1 MKFNKKI
8 VIESLNHK
16 QTGKKVFTEG
26 KKQNVMLSEDQF
38 ERLMTSLNEKNN
50 DEVNVLIRESY
61 KLIRES
67 ITNEGL
73 KLSVDDYSDDLIGEG
88 FDTGGYNR
96 GVAAGEGIENII
108 NSIKKAYDMIKD
120 SDTRKKL
127 ANSIT
132 KLGNFMTITADAIA
146 SGRDQRAPRN
156 ADELRDPLPYPEL
169 DEALDPV
176 GKEDDDINNDGKVDD
191 SDEYLKNRR
200 DTIKKAMKEDS
211 EGEETY
217 HYGEDEGHDRKEVMG
232 MSDRIREIRKH
243 LDAIEGDEHFD
254 RDHEDRGE
262 KGTHFMENRRKFRRP
277 VVESRRVNRRINRRR

>member
-38 ERLMTSLNEKNN
+38 ERLMTSLNEENN

-73 KLSVDDYSDDLIGEG
+73 KLSADDLIGEG

-156 ADELRDPLPYPEL
+156 PDELRDPLPYPEL

-217 HYGEDEGHDRKEVMG
+217 HYGEDEGEDRKHIEDLEKDMEY
-232 MSDRIREIRKH
+232 DEKH
-243 LDAIEGDEHFD
+243 EY
-254 RDHEDRGE
+254 RDE
-262 KGTHFMENRRKFRRP
+262 KGTHF
-277 VVESRRVNRRINRRR
+277 ESEEEKERLIQEDIKKMKQIIKPISKI

>member
-38 ERLMTSLNEKNN
+38 ERLMTSLNEENN

-67 ITNEGL
+67 ITNEDL

-217 HYGEDEGHDRKEVMG
+217 HYGEDEGEDRKHIEDLEKDMEY
-232 MSDRIREIRKH
+232 DEKH
-243 LDAIEGDEHFD
+243 EY
-254 RDHEDRGE
+254 RDE
-262 KGTHFMENRRKFRRP
+262 KGTRF
-277 VVESRRVNRRINRRR
+277 ESEKEKEKLIQEDIKKMKQIIKPISKI

>member
-38 ERLMTSLNEKNN
+38 ERLMTSLNEENN

-156 ADELRDPLPYPEL
+156 PDELRDPLPYPEL

-217 HYGEDEGHDRKEVMG
+217 HYGEDEGEDRK
-232 MSDRIREIRKH
+232 H
-243 LDAIEGDEHFD
+243 IEDLEKDMAYDE
-254 RDHEDRGE
+254 DHEDRHE
-262 KGTHFMENRRKFRRP
+262 KGTRF
-277 VVESRRVNRRINRRR
+277 ESEKEKEKLIQEDIKKMKQIIKPISKI

>member
-38 ERLMTSLNEKNN
+38 ERLMTSLNEENN

-156 ADELRDPLPYPEL
+156 PDELRDPLPYPEL

-217 HYGEDEGHDRKEVMG
+217 HYGEDEGEDRK
-232 MSDRIREIRKH
+232 H
-243 LDAIEGDEHFD
+243 IEDLEKDMAYDE
-254 RDHEDRGE
+254 DHEDRHE
-262 KGTHFMENRRKFRRP
+262 KGTHF
-277 VVESRRVNRRINRRR
+277 ESEEEKERLIQEDIQKMKQIIKPISKI